1 MDDARPVFPHI
12 DAQEIVDLERAT
24 GLLIDDE
31 EDWSPEDYDAVI
43 AYLRRKALLP
53 PAFIP
58 KPRRDRFSC
67 CRPTRAQNASSLIVT
82 TAMRSFRHRFILA
95 LTVAISQLS
104 HGIQTRDHVL

>member
-1 MDDARPVFPHI
+1 MDNARPVFRLI

-31 EDWSPEDYDAVI
+31 EDWSPEGYDAVI

-58 KPRRDRFSC
+58 KPKGDRFSW
-67 CRPTRAQNASSLIVT
+67 CRPAHA
-82 TAMRSFRHRFILA
+82 
-95 LTVAISQLS
+95 
-104 HGIQTRDHVL
+104 